1 MDAEL
6 SKNYTHGLAKNH
18 LQLPSLIQSTKDG
31 AMGEVKGSC
40 LAEERGN
47 KMG

>member
-1 MDAEL
+1 MRNFPRIIL
-6 SKNYTHGLAKNH
+6 MQGLAKNR

-31 AMGEVKGSC
+31 AVGEVKGSC